1 MPLGYTEIA
10 LHTGRYSLPFRKE
23 PAPKAHNVQELDST
37 ETRLGLAIFANV
49 FFNFKRNS
57 FGADFFLDVTHED
70 GFSAKRK
77 SLISE
82 TKKLKIFRRKTLIEL
97 YSAATPNG
105 RKVSIMLE
113 ELGIP
118 YTVHPIDL
126 GKLEQKQE
134 WFLKINPN
142 GRIPAIIDKDN
153 GSFAVFESGAI
164 LIYLGEKTGKLL
176 PKEPKE
182 KSIVLQWLM
191 FQMGGVGPMQG
202 QAGVF
207 LKYAPEKIPFAIS
220 RYQNE
225 TKRLYSVLD
234 RRLGESKFL
243 AGKELSIADIAT
255 WPWVNIHDWA
265 EIPLDEFPNLKRWNE
280 ELAKRPAFIKGNDVP
295 DKTGH

>member
-1 MPLGYTEIA
+1 M
-10 LHTGRYSLPFRKE
+10 
-23 PAPKAHNVQELDST
+23 
-37 ETRLGLAIFANV
+37 
-49 FFNFKRNS
+49 
-57 FGADFFLDVTHED
+57 
-70 GFSAKRK
+70 
-77 SLISE
+77 
-82 TKKLKIFRRKTLIEL
+82 IEL
-97 YSAATPNG
+97 YSASTPNG
-105 RKVSIMLE
+105 RKISIMLE

-153 GSFAVFESGAI
+153 ANFTVFESGAI
-164 LIYLGEKTGKLL
+164 LIYLAEKTGKLL
-176 PKEPKE
+176 PKDPKE
-182 KSIVLQWLM
+182 KSTVIQWLM

-207 LKYAPEKIPFAIS
+207 LKYAPEKIPFAIN

-243 AGKELSIADIAT
+243 GGKDLSIADIAT

-265 EIPLDEFPNLKRWNE
+265 EIGLDEFPNLKHWND
-280 ELAKRPAFIKGNDVP
+280 ELEKRPAFIKGKDIPNKVDHKK
-295 DKTGH
+295 DEEEIKKKAQSILTK